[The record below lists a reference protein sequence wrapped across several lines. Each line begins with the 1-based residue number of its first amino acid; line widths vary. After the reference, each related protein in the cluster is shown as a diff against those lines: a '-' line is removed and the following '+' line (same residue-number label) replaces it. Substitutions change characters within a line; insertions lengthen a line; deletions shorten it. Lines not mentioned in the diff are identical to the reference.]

1 MTDITKIISEQYKQ
15 LPKDKIDSYE
25 QKYKDSKAIFE
36 KEKKYLNVNIILEHM
51 KTSMERLKTKE
62 RRRRMIQ
69 RELKNKLQ
77 KNRKNKT
84 LKKMKVVKMMNDN
97 SYLIK

>member
-1 MTDITKIISEQYKQ
+1 
-15 LPKDKIDSYE
+15 
-25 QKYKDSKAIFE
+25 
-36 KEKKYLNVNIILEHM
+36 M